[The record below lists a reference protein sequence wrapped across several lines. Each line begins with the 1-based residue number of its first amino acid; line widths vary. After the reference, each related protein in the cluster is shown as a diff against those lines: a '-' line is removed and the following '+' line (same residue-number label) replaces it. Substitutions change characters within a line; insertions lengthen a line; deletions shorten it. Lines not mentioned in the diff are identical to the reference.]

1 MKFNNIDFD
10 LKRRLIIS
18 INNDVIT
25 ESLDIN
31 SIHKFD
37 RIFTN
42 ISYEEIEY
50 DTYLYCLWNDI
61 KLYINKYYKKDKKI
75 LNSFLEFINIQ
86 LSLLSLDSKVDRKK
100 IKVMGGKN
108 EKE

>member
-75 LNSFLEFINIQ
+75 LNSFLGFINIQ

-100 IKVMGGKN
+100 IKIMGGKN